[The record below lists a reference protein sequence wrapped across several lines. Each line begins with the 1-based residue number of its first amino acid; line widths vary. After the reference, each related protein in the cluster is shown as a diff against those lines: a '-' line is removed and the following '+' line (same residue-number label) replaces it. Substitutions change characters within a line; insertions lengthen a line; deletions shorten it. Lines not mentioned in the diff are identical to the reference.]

1 MNNFD
6 SVSYGNT
13 SKMYIASRLH
23 KAALL
28 VLTPGSSS
36 IGAGTSGGKT
46 VCDFPD
52 SRRSLSATPQ
62 RDSHVDFIRD
72 GSRSFHAA

>member
-28 VLTPGSSS
+28 VLTPGSSA
-36 IGAGTSGGKT
+36 IGAGTSGGKRYGLT
-46 VCDFPD
+46 FDK
-52 SRRSLSATPQ
+52 L
-62 RDSHVDFIRD
+62 
-72 GSRSFHAA
+72 